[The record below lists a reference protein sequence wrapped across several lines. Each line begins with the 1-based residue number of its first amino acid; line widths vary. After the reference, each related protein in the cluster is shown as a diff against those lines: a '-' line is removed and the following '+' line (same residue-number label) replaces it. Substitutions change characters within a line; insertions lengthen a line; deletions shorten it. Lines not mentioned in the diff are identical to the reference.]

1 MAAGGLLGSLRSF
14 EKPKQ
19 MNDIFSKKEATKIE
33 DEIKTE
39 NKEVKEEKSGAISSS
54 VNEP

>member
-1 MAAGGLLGSLRSF
+1 MAVGGLLGSLRSF

-39 NKEVKEEKSGAISSS
+39 NKEVKEEKSGAISNS